1 MLQIIVKV
9 VCQIYQLHDKSMLHL
24 GTINKMFIVIIINI
38 HVLCNE
44 VNMYLLSLDNHI
56 HTFCLVKAILVYCS
70 DVHSA

>member
-24 GTINKMFIVIIINI
+24 CTINKMFIVIIINI

-44 VNMYLLSLDNHI
+44 VNMYLLS
-56 HTFCLVKAILVYCS
+56 HTFCLVKAIIVYCS